1 MKKSIYKK
9 SAGENFRSALVPIVF
24 TLVVIAMIVFGLRQ
38 AEEASRAEGLRVLDE
53 SIRRAVVKSYA
64 VEGRYPESV
73 EYLET
78 RYGIHIDRSR
88 YVVHYS
94 IFAENIFPEIAV
106 IELQ

>member
-9 SAGENFRSALVPIVF
+9 SAGDVLRGAVTPVIF
-24 TLVVIAMIVFGLRQ
+24 TLVVIGMIVYGLYQ
-38 AEEASRAEGLRVLDE
+38 AEQSSRAEGLRVLDE
-53 SIRRAVVKSYA
+53 SIRRAVVKNYT
-64 VEGRYPESV
+64 VEGKYPESV
-73 EYLET
+73 DYIKT
-78 RYGIHIDRSR
+78 KYGIHIDSR